1 MNDEQ
6 KQGVAAVGFLVLA
19 FTDEDAADGA
29 LKELKAA
36 KKQKQFYFE
45 DAAVVKQDAKGKV
58 HFHETGDI
66 RTGKGAGVG
75 AIVGGVLGI
84 LGGPAGIALG
94 AGVGAAAGAVAS
106 ARDTGFKDDS
116 LKSVG
121 VALKPNT
128 SALAMITS
136 HQFLK
141 ELHKQS
147 SDEEIAEMVG
157 NLAEEISGN
166 LDQGKS
172 MALGII
178 LAEDGLAVREVAVSE
193 ESAEIAGYVVTDE
206 AVVAGAARVTADEV
220 DYEIGVATEEGAV
233 VEAGVI
239 TEEGAVV
246 ADMVALPEESEDEA
260 AEEVEEEAEEEAE
273 DESESG

>member
-6 KQGVAAVGFLVLA
+6 KQGVAAVGFLVMA
-19 FTDEDAADGA
+19 FTNENAADEA
-29 LKELKAA
+29 LKELKQA

-58 HFHETGDI
+58 HYHETGDI

-136 HQFLK
+136 HDFLK
-141 ELHKQS
+141 AMQKQS
-147 SDEEIAEMVG
+147 SEEETAQMVA
-157 NLAEEISGN
+157 NLADEISGN

-172 MALGII
+172 MALGVI
-178 LAEDGLAVREVAVSE
+178 LAEDGLAVKEVAVDE
-193 ESAEIAGYVVTDE
+193 NSAEIAGYVITDE

-233 VEAGVI
+233 IEAGVI

-246 ADMVALPEESEDEA
+246 ADVVALPEETEEDEA
-260 AEEVEEEAEEEAE
+260 AEGEAEEEAE